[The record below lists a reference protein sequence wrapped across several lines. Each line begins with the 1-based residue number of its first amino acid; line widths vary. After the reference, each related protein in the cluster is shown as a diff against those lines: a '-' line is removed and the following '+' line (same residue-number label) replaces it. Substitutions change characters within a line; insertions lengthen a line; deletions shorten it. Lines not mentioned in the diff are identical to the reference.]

1 MRFSFCSFIRNR
13 KNESEIVNFFDPTGP
28 RNLLCP
34 PRGEDNGPAT
44 SEWLILPASFP
55 AYRCICSQTAREK
68 PGKLEARSEN
78 LDILVFG
85 KYVFHHTDA
94 QIKEFKIGEILCGV
108 SQNGNRKF

>member
-1 MRFSFCSFIRNR
+1 MPFSFCSFIRNR
-13 KNESEIVNFFDPTGP
+13 KNESEIVNFFDPIPSEFPLPSAG
-28 RNLLCP
+28 
-34 PRGEDNGPAT
+34 GGDNGPGT

-55 AYRCICSQTAREK
+55 ASRCICSQTAREK
-68 PGKLEARSEN
+68 PGKLGARSEN

>member
-1 MRFSFCSFIRNR
+1 MKVKLSTFL
-13 KNESEIVNFFDPTGP
+13 TQYP
-28 RNLLCP
+28 RNFLCP
-34 PRGEDNGPAT
+34 LRGGGDNGPGT

-55 AYRCICSQTAREK
+55 ASRCICSQTAREK

-85 KYVFHHTDA
+85 KYVFHHTEA

>member
-1 MRFSFCSFIRNR
+1 MGLELQNGLFC
-13 KNESEIVNFFDPTGP
+13 
-28 RNLLCP
+28 LLHF
-34 PRGEDNGPAT
+34 
-44 SEWLILPASFP
+44 LLPD
-55 AYRCICSQTAREK
+55 SQTAREK

-94 QIKEFKIGEILCGV
+94 QIKEFKTGEILCGV